1 MQICLTP
8 FRLPILYKNINY
20 LGPIHLLGIFMFCHY
35 LLVWCG
41 IVSFCVSVCRL
52 LSKSLCLNAYLHWH
66 TLWRSSGLR
75 DRVWF
80 AIRVHKTYSKSKGEK
95 NGGLRHLMKRHSQ
108 HSVHGDICC
117 CCWMEADTHI
127 AHLESHRRIEES
139 TGMQRWSHEMERR
152 QNITVFFQ
160 RPWCCPSFL
169 GSPHTEGDRLS
180 GWRYSRSASLGGWDF
195 HNDGRR
201 FCKVPLEDALH
212 GWLSAGFRLG
222 NYIC

>member
-1 MQICLTP
+1 MCQYVDFSVSPYVLTP
-8 FRLPILYKNINY
+8 TFIDTLCEEVWVWEIECGLQSESTKPTLSPKGKN
-20 LGPIHLLGIFMFCHY
+20 
-35 LLVWCG
+35 
-41 IVSFCVSVCRL
+41 R
-52 LSKSLCLNAYLHWH
+52 
-66 TLWRSSGLR
+66 
-75 DRVWF
+75 
-80 AIRVHKTYSKSKGEK
+80 
-95 NGGLRHLMKRHSQ
+95 GLRHLMKRHSQ

-180 GWRYSRSASLGGWDF
+180 GWRYSRSTRFGGWNF